1 MVRFCLGRGRTA
13 NRPGRFAVKL
23 VDVERL
29 KSRQPPRPS
38 VVWSVVA
45 AELAAS
51 PPDGSW
57 RILDVGGGTGGFAV
71 PLAEAG
77 FQVTVVDTS
86 PNALAGLVRRATEAG
101 VAESITAMQGD
112 ADALA
117 SLVEPDSVR
126 LVLCHSVLEMVDSP
140 TEVTKAIASVLQPGG
155 AASILVANRAGA
167 VLSRALGGNLTAAMT
182 VLADAEGRSGERDT
196 LLRRF
201 DPDTLAG
208 LMATA
213 NLEIHQMH
221 GVNVVADVVGG
232 ESTSEGALHD
242 FELAVAATS
251 PYRDI
256 ATGLHVL
263 VHKNT

>member
-1 MVRFCLGRGRTA
+1 M
-13 NRPGRFAVKL
+13 
-23 VDVERL
+23 
-29 KSRQPPRPS
+29 
-38 VVWSVVA
+38 VA

-221 GVNVVADVVGG
+221 GVNVSPTSSVVNPRPRGRCTISNWPSPPPRRIG
-232 ESTSEGALHD
+232 TSRPACTFWSTRTHR
-242 FELAVAATS
+242 AV
-251 PYRDI
+251 R
-256 ATGLHVL
+256 TGRRRPVRR
-263 VHKNT
+263 